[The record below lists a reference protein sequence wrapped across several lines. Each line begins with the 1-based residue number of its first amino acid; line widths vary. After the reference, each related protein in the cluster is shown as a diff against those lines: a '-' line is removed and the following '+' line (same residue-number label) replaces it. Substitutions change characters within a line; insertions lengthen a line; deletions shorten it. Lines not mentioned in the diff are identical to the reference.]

1 MGLQSLVQYIHSLWQ
16 WGLHSFLTISLACIL
31 ILASAQG
38 KLFLHSYPAHCA
50 LVYVIAK
57 HIVNRI
63 QSQKI
68 PENGDEHRN
77 PEERDKYSYIRRK
90 FTRRGRIDWKKGK
103 KRVILTSLGIV
114 HECLVLAMIPQKWL
128 RFGKED

>member
-1 MGLQSLVQYIHSLWQ
+1 MGLQSLVQYISNLLQ
-16 WGLHSFLTISLACIL
+16 WGIHSFLTISLACIL
-31 ILASAQG
+31 IMVSAQG
-38 KLFLHSYPAHCA
+38 KFFLHSYPAHCA

-57 HIVNRI
+57 HIVNRV
-63 QSQKI
+63 QSIPDYDINKKKQKSM
-68 PENGDEHRN
+68 R
-77 PEERDKYSYIRRK
+77 EER
-90 FTRRGRIDWKKGK
+90 TDWKDGK